1 MATSFLL
8 TTQSLH
14 TFIIAQ
20 IISGFTI
27 ILIQIHEHKATAL
40 GFGAFCARHFS
51 KYDKRQGTQLLQ
63 FIRIS
68 FQKQPGCHL
77 IKQYVK
83 PRKIKQLNDK
93 RRNTVKEKLMIKMLG

>member
-27 ILIQIHEHKATAL
+27 ILIPTHEHKATAL
-40 GFGAFCARHFS
+40 GFGAFCTTHFS
-51 KYDKRQGTQLLQ
+51 KYDKRQGTQLLHKDQ
-63 FIRIS
+63 LS
-68 FQKQPGCHL
+68 KTAWMSSHKTVCQTQKN
-77 IKQYVK
+77 KK
-83 PRKIKQLNDK
+83 TK
-93 RRNTVKEKLMIKMLG
+93 